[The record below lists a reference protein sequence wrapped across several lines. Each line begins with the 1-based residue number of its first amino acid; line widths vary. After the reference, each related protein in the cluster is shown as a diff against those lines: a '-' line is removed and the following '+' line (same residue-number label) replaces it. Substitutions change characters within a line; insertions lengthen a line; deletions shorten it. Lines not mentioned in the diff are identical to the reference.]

1 MNKLPKFQPIL
12 PLVYDDS
19 LSYYEQLGKIT
30 YTLNQMIDTLT
41 YDGLAYKGELETFLN
56 FEPVPGYYSINV
68 SESEFVND
76 DFPEEFSGPGT
87 LLVLEGT
94 DGTFQAT
101 ILGDDT
107 NIYTAIY
114 SDGAWG
120 EWSQPSENK
129 LIYRGQINQF
139 NGETV
144 PTGKTGY
151 WSVRN
156 EGETEDLPGSEAG
169 TWTFG
174 TLIVVQNGN
183 YYFAYLTCSNGHTYT
198 RFRNPFTMSVW
209 SDWRSDYGASTDL
222 TDNVESNI
230 TIGNRGYLRYR
241 LMGEQVFIDAI
252 INSVPAPPD
261 DATVTIFEGSTAH
274 GHIPHNQHVA
284 IQIPFIA
291 EAGVV
296 IGTCLVSTN
305 GSLRVERAY
314 NLDTGSKI
322 SSADSV
328 HYMHIHATYSIHEG
342 EEISG

>member
-30 YTLNQMIDTLT
+30 YTLNQMIDSLT
-41 YDGLAYKGELETFLN
+41 YDGLAYKGDLETFWN
-56 FEPVPGYYSINV
+56 VEPVPGYYSINV
-68 SESEFVND
+68 AESEFVND
-76 DFPEEFSGPGT
+76 NFPEEFSGPGT
-87 LLVLEGT
+87 LLILEGT
-94 DGTFQAT
+94 DDTFQAT
-101 ILGDDT
+101 ILGTDT
-107 NIYTAIY
+107 NIYTCIY

-120 EWSQPSENK
+120 DWSQPSENK
-129 LIYRGQINQF
+129 LIYRGQINKF

-144 PTGKTGY
+144 RSGVTGF
-151 WSVRN
+151 WAVRN
-156 EGETEDLPGSEAG
+156 EGDTEGLPGDEAG

-174 TLIVVQNGN
+174 TLIIVKNGF
-183 YYFAYLTCSNGHTYT
+183 YYFAFLTCSNGHTYT
-198 RFRNPFTMSVW
+198 RFFSPSLVW